1 MDYQQDF
8 ATESTQTTTDPKRRY
23 LCRHIFTDGHRCGSP
38 ALRRQPFCYYHRL
51 ARPSVS
57 NEGRPTIFQMPPIG
71 DRPAIHNAIFEV
83 LTRAA
88 GATSSIAMPPSS
100 STACN
105 SPPTTSPAWRARSPP
120 PNPWSKKSCSTPTA
134 ASSPHRRVPRTRRQ
148 GRNPFPRPVA
158 TELPGAPC
166 QTASPSD
173 AGMYPATSGCHPERS
188 LALAPNAVEGP

>member
-88 GATSSIAMPPSS
+88 GGDLEYRHASILFYGLQLASNNLTRMES
-100 STACN
+100 AQ
-105 SPPTTSPAWRARSPP
+105 PTTEPLVEEIMFDTDGGFLAPIAEYPEY
-120 PNPWSKKSCSTPTA
+120 
-134 ASSPHRRVPRTRRQ
+134 
-148 GRNPFPRPVA
+148 PRP
-158 TELPGAPC
+158 AP
-166 QTASPSD
+166 
-173 AGMYPATSGCHPERS
+173 
-188 LALAPNAVEGP
+188 